1 MQVMPLVEAFFVM
14 CDAQAVP
21 QTQPSSPLQSAMSA
35 EFPLAPTPGPSS
47 MEPAPQQT
55 PSSRQHAH
63 GGAAAPSQPVA
74 EPHVPFL
81 R

>member
-1 MQVMPLVEAFFVM
+1 MPLVEAFFVM
-14 CDAQAVP
+14 CDAQTAP
-21 QTQPSSPLQSAMSA
+21 QTQPLSIEAGPSE
-35 EFPLAPTPGPSS
+35 EFSDSPGPSS
-47 MEPAPQQT
+47 MEAAPQQT

-63 GGAAAPSQPVA
+63 GGASAPSQPVA

>member
-1 MQVMPLVEAFFVM
+1 M
-14 CDAQAVP
+14 CDAHTPP

-35 EFPLAPTPGPSS
+35 DFPLGATPGPST
-47 MEPAPQQT
+47 MEATPQQT

-63 GGAAAPSQPVA
+63 GGATAPSQPVA
-74 EPHVPFL
+74 EPYVPFL

>member
-14 CDAQAVP
+14 CDAQAKP
-21 QTQPSSPLQSAMSA
+21 QTQPSSALQSAMSA

-47 MEPAPQQT
+47 MEPTPQQT

-63 GGAAAPSQPVA
+63 GGASAPSQPVA